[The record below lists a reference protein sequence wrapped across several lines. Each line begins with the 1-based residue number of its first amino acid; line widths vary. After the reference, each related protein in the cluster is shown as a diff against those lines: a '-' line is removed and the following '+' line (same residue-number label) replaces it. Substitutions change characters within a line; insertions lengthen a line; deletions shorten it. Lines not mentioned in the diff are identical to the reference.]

1 MKLTNFLNQ
10 LVVMQLTMNEMSVLL
25 ELAYDEFSREDILSN
40 SSRCPANT
48 YSAPALTRTLQKL
61 LARNQA
67 IICTYVN
74 NNNKITYRL
83 IDKVDKDITYSN
95 YEPILKSIRH
105 SRVLTVN
112 TMRVAL
118 RMILNENNKNKV
130 STTRFL
136 ANQLNLDP
144 DYLAATVLPRMI
156 VIGLLKTKLIDA
168 NIDED
173 INFAEQ
179 DVFPLHGVYLDM
191 KWKGTADITLL

>member
-1 MKLTNFLNQ
+1 MI
-10 LVVMQLTMNEMSVLL
+10 MQLTMNEMSVLL

-40 SSRCPANT
+40 SNRCPVNT
-48 YSAPALTRTLQKL
+48 YSAPALTRALQKL
-61 LARNQA
+61 LARNPA
-67 IICTYVN
+67 IICTYIN
-74 NNNKITYRL
+74 DNNKITYRL
-83 IDKVDKDITYSN
+83 IDKVDKDTTYSN
-95 YEPILKSIRH
+95 YESILKSIRH

-118 RMILNENNKNKV
+118 QMILDKNKV

-136 ANQLNLDP
+136 AYQLNLDP

-156 VIGLLKTKLIDA
+156 VIGLLKTKLLEES
-168 NIDED
+168 IDED